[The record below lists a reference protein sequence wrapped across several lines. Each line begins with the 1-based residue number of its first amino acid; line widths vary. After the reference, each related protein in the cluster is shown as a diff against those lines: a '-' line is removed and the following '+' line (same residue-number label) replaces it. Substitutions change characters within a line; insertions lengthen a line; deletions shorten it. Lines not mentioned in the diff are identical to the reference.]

1 MISVR
6 EAKAIPRPDGIEWR
20 NKYICVEGSFP
31 TTTNLLPSYHHGT
44 ERITW
49 IISVCISLKSSTF
62 IF

>member
-31 TTTNLLPSYHHGT
+31 TTLCHSV
-44 ERITW
+44 
-49 IISVCISLKSSTF
+49 IIMY
-62 IF
+62 

>member
-31 TTTNLLPSYHHGT
+31 TTTTLPPSYHHGT
-44 ERITW
+44 ERIT
-49 IISVCISLKSSTF
+49 
-62 IF
+62 